1 MARVAHLLIMVH
13 QMPDT
18 SRKYQEILRENT
30 LLKQRI
36 QEIEKLESDRGQ
48 TEADL
53 RESER
58 KYRLIAENT
67 ADLIMIL
74 DMNMRFTYISPAVMR
89 LRGFTVEEAM
99 RQTIDQVLTPESLG
113 LVQTVFEN
121 AMEREAGG
129 LNDSNIIRMLEL
141 EHYRKDS
148 SIAWME
154 VSLSF
159 LRGREGKPEGVLI
172 VSRDVTERKEAEEEM
187 QKMASIVKHS
197 IEVVS
202 LTDPEGNMVFL
213 NETGCRMLGIEP
225 ARMTGKSIMDIIPGE
240 LQPMFRTQ
248 VMSILNKGGSWEGDL
263 QYRNQKTGKLF
274 DVYTMAYAIKNPAS
288 GAPRYFA
295 SVSLDITERKVMEEN
310 YRSIFDNAREGI
322 FRTTPE
328 GRFVLANRA
337 MARIL
342 GYDSPEA
349 LIDGVT
355 DIPGQLYIH
364 PEERSQTLEFLERE
378 GYVKNAEVQWKRKDG
393 ATIWVHRTMRAVRD
407 EKGKILYLEGLV
419 TDITDRKKSVDQLR
433 KALVDT
439 IQAIASIVESRDP
452 YTAGHQRRVADLAAA
467 IAAEMGLS
475 VELIEGLRMAGV
487 IHDIG
492 KVSVPSDILNMP
504 RKLTDIEFSLIKT
517 HAKSGYEMVKDIEF
531 PWPIARMILEHHER
545 INGSGYPNGLTGD
558 RLLLESR
565 ILAVADVVE
574 AMATHRPYRAA
585 LSLDV
590 AMDEITKNRGVIYD
604 PDAVD
609 ACLRLFREKGYK
621 IIQMY

>member
-1 MARVAHLLIMVH
+1 LARVAHLLIMVH

-18 SRKYQEILRENT
+18 SKKYQEILRENN

>member
-48 TEADL
+48 IEADL

>member
-1 MARVAHLLIMVH
+1 LARVAHLLIMVH

-18 SRKYQEILRENT
+18 SKKYQEILRENN

-225 ARMTGKSIMDIIPGE
+225 ARMTGRSIMDIIPGE
-240 LQPMFRTQ
+240 LQTMFRTE
-248 VMSILNKGGSWEGDL
+248 VMSTLKKGGSWEGEL
-263 QYRNQKTGKLF
+263 QYRNQKTGELF

>member
-1 MARVAHLLIMVH
+1 M
-13 QMPDT
+13 
-18 SRKYQEILRENT
+18 
-30 LLKQRI
+30 
-36 QEIEKLESDRGQ
+36 
-48 TEADL
+48 